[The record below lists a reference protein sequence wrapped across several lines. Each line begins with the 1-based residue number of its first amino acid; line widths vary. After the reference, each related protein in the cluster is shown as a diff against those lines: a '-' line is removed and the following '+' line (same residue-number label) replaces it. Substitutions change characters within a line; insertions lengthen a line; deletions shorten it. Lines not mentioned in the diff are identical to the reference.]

1 LAVAALVLVIA
12 ACGETGGDGDAAAAA
27 VVTIEASGCR
37 LRPVQA
43 VGTVVGDE
51 LVVTVAHAVAGESEI
66 TVRTRDGQE
75 RSAVVAAID
84 TGLDAAVLRVA
95 GLDVVAL
102 RRREYRDDD
111 EVSLMLG
118 GEPQR
123 AEVRRRVMLRT
134 SDIYRQGEHER
145 PGLEV
150 EARIRAGDSG
160 GGLVTND
167 GSLIGFVWSRSREA
181 DDRAWATRI
190 EAVAPLVDA
199 ARRGASSPAAECS
212 R

>member
-1 LAVAALVLVIA
+1 VLVVA
-12 ACGETGGDGDAAAAA
+12 ACGDSGGAGDAAAA

-66 TVRTRDGQE
+66 TVRTRDGRK

-84 TGLDAAVLRVA
+84 TDLDAAVLRVA
-95 GLDVVAL
+95 GLDVAAL

-118 GEPQR
+118 GEPQL
-123 AEVRRRVMLRT
+123 AEVRRRVRLRT

-145 PGLEV
+145 PGLEL
-150 EARIRAGDSG
+150 EAEIRAGDSG
-160 GGLVTND
+160 GGLVTDD
-167 GSLIGFVWSRSREA
+167 GSLVGFVWSRSREA

-199 ARRGASSPAAECS
+199 ARRGASAPTAECS